1 MGGAVVGAVGVPFG
15 AGVGLVLT
23 VPLAPLRSRGAY
35 GGPYRHVIRRLTF
48 LTKRTIPPVVLFFVF
63 ILLSSVGV
71 AGVGPLEQVA
81 V

>member
-1 MGGAVVGAVGVPFG
+1 MSGAVPVPLG

-35 GGPYRHVIRRLTF
+35 GGPYRHVVRRLTF

-63 ILLSSVGV
+63 MVLASVGEADV
-71 AGVGPLEQVA
+71 RLLKKVVF
-81 V
+81 